1 MKTINQLYWDCIYNG
16 YVSMDED
23 MSYEYNKEWNEEV
36 RRMREN
42 KNIKQKGEKWEYV
55 RIK

>member
-1 MKTINQLYWDCIYNG
+1 MKTINQLYWYCIYNG
-16 YVSMDED
+16 CVSMDED

-36 RRMREN
+36 RRIRDN
-42 KNIKQKGEKWEYV
+42 KTLNKKEKKDKNV